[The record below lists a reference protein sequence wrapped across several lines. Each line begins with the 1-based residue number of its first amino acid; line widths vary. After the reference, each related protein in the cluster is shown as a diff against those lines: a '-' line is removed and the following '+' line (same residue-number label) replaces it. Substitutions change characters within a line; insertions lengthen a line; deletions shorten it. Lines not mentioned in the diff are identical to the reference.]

1 MATYEIPSTDGPIK
15 INPLRESVDHLNIY
29 SMSRSELGRALSN
42 FNGCGVDHPTLGYF
56 KSLEGAWM
64 YLSRDAIPE
73 RIRTLY
79 GAEAKQYGRHPK
91 VENPLFKQQILSL
104 SAYRLAQHPRIL
116 EMLRSTDLPITHY
129 YTFGKGIVDGS
140 KSNMFQ
146 LKFYRA
152 IAQGAPLKCA
162 LTDAMLT

>member
-1 MATYEIPSTDGPIK
+1 MSTYTVPSTDGPLAV
-15 INPLRESVDHLNIY
+15 NPLKENIVHVNVY

-42 FNGCGVDHPTLGYF
+42 FNPCGIDHPTLGYF
-56 KSLEGAWM
+56 RTLEAAWM
-64 YLSRDAIPE
+64 YLSRQNVPE

-79 GAEAKQYGRHPK
+79 GAEAKQYGRYPK
-91 VENPLFKQQILSL
+91 INNPEFNAQILSL
-104 SAYRLAQHPRIL
+104 SAYRLTQHPRVL
-116 EMLRSTDLPITHY
+116 ELLRSTDLPITHY
-129 YTFGKGIVDGS
+129 YTFGKGIVDAS

-162 LTDAMLT
+162 LTDAMLI